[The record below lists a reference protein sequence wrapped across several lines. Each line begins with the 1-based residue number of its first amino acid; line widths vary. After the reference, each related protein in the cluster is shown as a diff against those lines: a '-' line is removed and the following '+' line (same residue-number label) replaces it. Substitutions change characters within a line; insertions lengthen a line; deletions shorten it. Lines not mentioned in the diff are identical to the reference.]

1 MSHLCRHYGQLLT
14 LYVHAVGSTQKVP
27 PSPRKRRP
35 VVPAAQAQELLLESA
50 IGLLR
55 SNPFD
60 QATARRI
67 AAEAGLDTSAIA
79 RNFGSM
85 HGLFVAVCKRLTA
98 QTMER
103 SRSQRVAT
111 SAESGLRMLTDP
123 DLALRNRVVAW
134 MITEG
139 MDPGVEKASYQATLA
154 TMAAEFQ
161 SRVPVS
167 DRTAMLWMQVTALI
181 TEALAVFEDVH
192 FMDPADRLDAMQ
204 MMLKLRD
211 RLPEVEREI
220 TWVGGAAE

>member
-1 MSHLCRHYGQLLT
+1 M
-14 LYVHAVGSTQKVP
+14 YVDAVGSTRKVP
-27 PSPRKRRP
+27 PTPPQRRP

-55 SNPFD
+55 TNPFD

-67 AAEAGLDTSAIA
+67 AAQAGLDTSAIA

-98 QTMER
+98 HTLK
-103 SRSQRVAT
+103 RSQSQQVAA
-111 SAESGLRMLTDP
+111 SAEARLSLLTDP
-123 DLALRNRVVAW
+123 DLALRNRLVAW

-139 MDPGVEKASYQATLA
+139 MDPGVEKESYRSTLA

-181 TEALAVFEDVH
+181 TEALAVFDEVH
-192 FMDPADRLDAMQ
+192 FMEPADRLDAMQ